1 MTRTTARLV
10 MRMGIA
16 LFLLAFLVRFTEHS
30 SADLAADDLALIASA
45 LLAVAGALVAR
56 FGPD

>member
-1 MTRTTARLV
+1 

-30 SADLAADDLALIASA
+30 TADLAADDLALIASA